1 MPNLFFLFKEW
12 RESIMGESYESGKP
26 PFLLSTIAY
35 FAPKIFPPNND
46 KAYPFKAIKDNVDFV
61 NLVCYDY
68 YGSRDFYVTTEH
80 ALLYDLKC
88 RNSTHYGISSWI
100 NDIGILEGK
109 LVMGLPL
116 YGRTWKAFINPTFS
130 PSEKLIRGIDY
141 GQPGEVPLY
150 KFKWVGYKVDTIE
163 YILPDTTKERYHVF
177 KHWRDFDNPKAGR
190 FLTSVPKEYHKIESY
205 DWFKG
210 VE

>member
-1 MPNLFFLFKEW
+1 MTSNIVRNPDSSKSFINISIILGCVALTSWIFSRNISTQKLNLKCQTSSFSFKEW

-130 PSEKLIRGIDY
+130 GFVLEISGFVLT
-141 GQPGEVPLY
+141 
-150 KFKWVGYKVDTIE
+150 FWVC
-163 YILPDTTKERYHVF
+163 ILWVF
-177 KHWRDFDNPKAGR
+177 K
-190 FLTSVPKEYHKIESY
+190 I
-205 DWFKG
+205 
-210 VE
+210 

>member
-130 PSEKLIRGIDY
+130 GFVLVCFGFDFLAFLCLI
-141 GQPGEVPLY
+141 
-150 KFKWVGYKVDTIE
+150 FWVC
-163 YILPDTTKERYHVF
+163 
-177 KHWRDFDNPKAGR
+177 A
-190 FLTSVPKEYHKIESY
+190 
-205 DWFKG
+205 
-210 VE
+210 